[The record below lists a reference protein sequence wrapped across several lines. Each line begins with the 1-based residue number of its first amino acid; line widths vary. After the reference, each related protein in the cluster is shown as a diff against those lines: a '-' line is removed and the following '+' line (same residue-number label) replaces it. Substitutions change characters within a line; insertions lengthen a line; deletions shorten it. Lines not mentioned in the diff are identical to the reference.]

1 MDLYKNHQKKN
12 QFISLKLILLLFH
25 IILETVYYLF
35 PKIFFLINTTP
46 APNITKADIVDIKK
60 DLKRASLVIGDNN
73 FESNFALFT
82 SEMNYQGFKDVDGN
96 HKVIDITQSKSY
108 QKKKI
113 KLIDLDYIYHKDDKR
128 ISIPKL

>member
-1 MDLYKNHQKKN
+1 
-12 QFISLKLILLLFH
+12 
-25 IILETVYYLF
+25 
-35 PKIFFLINTTP
+35 
-46 APNITKADIVDIKK
+46 
-60 DLKRASLVIGDNN
+60 
-73 FESNFALFT
+73 
-82 SEMNYQGFKDVDGN
+82 MNYQGFKDVDGN